1 MAGTRRETPG
11 ARRGAAGGDR
21 RAKSVH
27 NLRLAAGEARLHLVP
42 RGMEV
47 TETMLRKAILLD
59 ADAGEEVIEVKRRPQ
74 PPQSA
79 N

>member
-1 MAGTRRETPG
+1 
-11 ARRGAAGGDR
+11 
-21 RAKSVH
+21 
-27 NLRLAAGEARLHLVP
+27 
-42 RGMEV
+42 MEV

-79 N
+79 NVGT